1 MTREEAIKIL
11 KAIRVYECYPKSAS
25 EETKEAID
33 MAIEALSA
41 GLTATNKEKS
51 SNCGDL
57 ISRADAIEAVASA
70 DETNGTI
77 KVFSGLEIIDMLNAL
92 PSADTVSREFYE
104 ATIKVNHGLAKENI
118 ELKEQIESSDRPS
131 GEWIKKQVFNPELD
145 EYVPLI
151 ECSVCGYEPY
161 YGGSESKFNYCANCG
176 ADMRKGE

>member
-1 MTREEAIKIL
+1 MTREEAIAIL
-11 KAIRVYECYPKSAS
+11 TETQVVYFAPKGKEKAQ
-25 EETKEAID
+25 EALD

-41 GLTATNKEKS
+41 ETTATNTEKS

-118 ELKEQIESSDRPS
+118 ELKEQIESADRPS
-131 GEWIKKQVFNPELD
+131 GEWIFNGDGKEHGKSWFICD
-145 EYVPLI
+145 Q
-151 ECSVCGYEPY
+151 CGQ
-161 YGGSESKFNYCANCG
+161 SLFHKTNYCPNCG
-176 ADMRKGE
+176 TYMRNTNNE